1 MKFEKLVKA
10 ILEDF
15 NVTPQYQTA
24 PSTGPDQGMTVGQPQ
39 NTFPSKIETVNVK
52 LNKKKFKKK
61 LKKDQ

>member
-1 MKFEKLVKA
+1 MKFEKLVKT

-15 NVTPQYQTA
+15 NVIPQYQAA